1 MEMVMLDEETRLAIK
16 TAILRRGLHQYQV
29 GQAIG
34 MNEYR
39 LSAILSGRR
48 SVPSAKLDE
57 LRAFLGMEP
66 AEVGIA

>member
-1 MEMVMLDEETRLAIK
+1 MVMLDEETRLAIR

-39 LSAILSGRR
+39 FSAILSGRR
-48 SVPSAKLDE
+48 SVPVSKLDE
-57 LRAFLGMEP
+57 LRAFLGLE
-66 AEVGIA
+66 AIEAGVQ